1 MKKKP
6 YTGSHSRRWLF
17 AMIWSCVLSPFV
29 NGAHE
34 NDQQFAPPEAY
45 LPGDPLP
52 YFGSENPWDRRFF
65 ERADTPRLGQPQL
78 ILIQEGQ
85 LEEAM
90 AMCRLRL
97 AEDGGEVES
106 HLLLAVALGL
116 QGRINE
122 AEESLIAALD
132 HGLPPER
139 ILVGPRSL
147 FDPLRETS
155 TFRTIEASSNGLLHG
170 PMLGAVTDR
179 SARFWVRTL
188 TESQIEVRVSPD
200 GHFESADAAGSARI
214 SSGNDYTAVVEIDG
228 LNPATTYHYQVLI
241 DSRPVPTRPEWQF
254 RTFPST
260 DSDEVV
266 RIAFGGG
273 AMYWPPNERIW
284 DTIRLRDPDA
294 FLILGD
300 NVYID
305 IPESVGAFHDYTYY
319 QRQSRPE
326 FRRLVA
332 GTPIYAIWDDHDA
345 GIDDVFLGPYPD
357 KPAWKLEH
365 FELFRRNWNNP
376 SYGAEPDWPAVW
388 FKMRIG
394 AVECFMLDGRY
405 YRENPFGTNPS
416 MLGPVQK
423 QWLLEGLRES
433 TAVFKLIV
441 SPVAWADDAKVR
453 EETGPNGEV
462 LYATDTWA
470 GFKGERGEIFDFLAE
485 NDISGVL
492 LLSADRHRADLRRIK
507 RPNGY
512 PLYDLMCCRLT
523 NRNPGSLSG
532 YPLWEYNDL
541 PALAVLTF
549 DPSGPDPVLSMEV
562 ATIEGVPVLNKDVR
576 LSELRNR

>member
-1 MKKKP
+1 LWFSVLV
-6 YTGSHSRRWLF
+6 GS
-17 AMIWSCVLSPFV
+17 AVVISPGD
-29 NGAHE
+29 GAHE

-65 ERADTPRLGQPQL
+65 ERTDPRRIGQPQL

-90 AMCRLRL
+90 AMCRERL
-97 AEDGGEVES
+97 TEDGGEVES

-116 QGRINE
+116 QGRIAE
-122 AEESLIAALD
+122 AEDSLRAALD

-147 FDPLRETS
+147 FDPLRETL

-188 TESQIEVRVSPD
+188 TESEIEVRVSVN
-200 GHFESADAAGSARI
+200 GHFNHADAVGSADISA
-214 SSGNDYTAVVEIDG
+214 SADFTAVVEVDG
-228 LNPATTYHYQVLI
+228 LKPNTNYRYQVLI
-241 DSRPVPTRPEWQF
+241 DGRPTPSQPEWHF
-254 RTFPST
+254 RTFPAKE
-260 DSDEVV
+260 SDQVV
-266 RIAFGGG
+266 RIAFGGC
-273 AMYWPPNERIW
+273 AMYYPPYERIW
-284 DTIRLRDPDA
+284 DTIRLRDPHA

-300 NVYID
+300 NVYLD
-305 IPESVGAFHDYTYY
+305 LPGPVGPFHDYTYY

-357 KPAWKLEH
+357 KPLWKLEH
-365 FELFRRNWNNP
+365 LDLFRRNWNNP
-376 SYGAEPDWPAVW
+376 SYGAEPEYPAVW
-388 FKMRIG
+388 FKLRIG

-405 YRENPFGTNPS
+405 YRENPFGSNPS

-423 QWLLEGLRES
+423 AWLLDGLKGS

-441 SPVAWADDAKVR
+441 SPVGWADDTKVR
-453 EETGPNGEV
+453 EETGPDGEI

-470 GFKGERGEIFDFLAE
+470 GFKEERGEIFDFLAE

-492 LLSADRHRADLRRIK
+492 LLSGDRHRADLRRIK

-512 PLYDLMCCRLT
+512 PLYDLMCSWLT
-523 NRNPGSLSG
+523 NPIPASLSG
-532 YPLWEYNDL
+532 YPLWEYNDT
-541 PALAVLTF
+541 PSLAVLTF
-549 DPSGPDPVLSMEV
+549 DPSGPDPILSMEV

-576 LSELRNR
+576 LSELTNN

>member
-1 MKKKP
+1 MC
-6 YTGSHSRRWLF
+6 
-17 AMIWSCVLSPFV
+17 AIIWSCVVIPFV

-34 NDQQFAPPEAY
+34 LDQQFAPPEAY
-45 LPGDPLP
+45 LSGDPLP
-52 YFGSENPWDRRFF
+52 YFGSENPWNRRFF
-65 ERADTPRLGQPQL
+65 ERDNPRRIGQPEL
-78 ILIQEGQ
+78 LLIQEGR
-85 LEEAM
+85 LEEAI
-90 AMCRLRL
+90 AMCHDIL
-97 AEDGGEVES
+97 AGDGGEVES

-116 QGRINE
+116 QSRIEE
-122 AEESLIAALD
+122 AEISLRTALD
-132 HGLPPER
+132 RGLPPER
-139 ILVGPRSL
+139 VLVGPRSL
-147 FDPLRETS
+147 LEPLSETS
-155 TFRTIEASSNGLLHG
+155 IFKDILTSSNGLLHG

-179 SARFWVRTL
+179 SARFWVRTWS
-188 TESQIEVRVSPD
+188 ESEIEIRVSVD
-200 GHFESADAAGSARI
+200 SHFKETDAVGTART
-214 SSGNDYTAVVEIDG
+214 SSGNDHTAVVEIDG
-228 LNPATTYHYQVLI
+228 LNPGTTYRYQMLI
-241 DSRPVPTRPEWQF
+241 DGRPISSQPEWRF
-254 RTFPST
+254 RTFPT
-260 DSDEVV
+260 KESDEVV

-273 AMYWPPNERIW
+273 AMYYPPNERIW

-376 SYGAEPDWPAVW
+376 SYGAEPEWPAVW

-394 AVECFMLDGRY
+394 AVECFLLDGRY
-405 YRENPFGTNPS
+405 YRENPFRPNPS

-423 QWLLEGLRES
+423 QWLLDGLRES

-453 EETGPNGEV
+453 DETGPNGEV

-470 GFKGERGEIFDFLAE
+470 GFKEERGEIFDFLAKHA
-485 NDISGVL
+485 ISGVM
-492 LLSADRHRADLRRIK
+492 LLSADRHRTDLRRIG

-512 PLYDLMCCRLT
+512 PLYDLMSSWLT
-523 NRNPGSLSG
+523 NPKGTDSSG
-532 YPLWEYNDL
+532 DPLWEYFDK
-541 PALAVLTF
+541 PAFAVLTF
-549 DPSGPDPVLSMEV
+549 DSSGSDPVMSIEV
-562 ATIEGVPVLNKDVR
+562 ANIEGVPVLNKDIH
-576 LSELRNR
+576 LSELRNK